1 MLEQE
6 ARIRR
11 GKDYSRIYKKGYRLA
26 GKYLIVFVCPN
37 QLPRN
42 RFGIVTSKKIG
53 NAVVRNRAKRQLR
66 AIIRKNAATQMP
78 PGNDVVVVARYNIKE
93 AIFAVLEKDLLR
105 LLKKAVLL

>member
-11 GKDYSRIYKKGYRLA
+11 GKDYSQIYKKGRRLA
-26 GKYLIVFVCPN
+26 GKYLIIFVCPN

-66 AIIRKNAATQMP
+66 AIIRKNEAQLP

-93 AIFAVLEKDLLR
+93 AIFAVLERDLLR
-105 LLKKAVLL
+105 LLKRAVLS